1 MPRCTWHSHKGW
13 LPHLVNLMD
22 IRSRKKE
29 HVESARNDEI
39 EYSQSAGFS
48 DVRFVHNSLPEMNL
62 GDVDS
67 RTTLF
72 GKKMAAPLIIVG
84 MTGGYQDAE
93 RINLALA
100 AAAEKEGLAMGLG
113 SQRAMLEKP
122 ELAPT
127 YKVRKAAPSI
137 PLIGNI
143 GAVQLKKYGVKK
155 MKAML
160 DTVEADALA
169 IHLNPLQ
176 ELVQPEGDNDF
187 TGILEQIGIFAKEL
201 GLPIIVKETGAGI
214 SRDAAVLLKKAGVK
228 MIDVSGAGGTSWSK
242 VEYARSGEPPVF
254 ADWGN
259 PTCECIAACSE
270 EAEVIAS
277 GGVRNGLHAA
287 KAIALGASY
296 AGAALPFLKADDPS
310 KVAAAWKRDLK
321 VAMLLSGSKNIAEL
335 KKAKLV
341 IVGKTAKAMEM
352 HGIGIGKYAKR

>member
-1 MPRCTWHSHKGW
+1 
-13 LPHLVNLMD
+13 MD

-29 HVESARNDEI
+29 HVESARNDDV
-39 EYSQSAGFS
+39 EYSQDAGFP

-62 GDVDS
+62 ASVDS
-67 RTTLF
+67 GTALF
-72 GKKMAAPLIIVG
+72 GKKLSAPLIIVG
-84 MTGGYQDAE
+84 MTGGYPDAE
-93 RINLALA
+93 KINLKLA

-122 ELAPT
+122 ELAVT
-127 YKVRKAAPSI
+127 YKVRKVAPSI

-143 GAVQLKKYGVKK
+143 GAVQLEKYGVKK
-155 MKAML
+155 VRGML
-160 DTVEADALA
+160 DEVEADALA

-176 ELVQPEGDNDF
+176 ELVQPEGDSDF
-187 TGILEQIGIFAKEL
+187 TGILSQIGIFCREL
-201 GLPIIVKETGAGI
+201 GLPVIVKETGAGI
-214 SRDAAVLLKKAGVK
+214 SRETAVALKKVGVK
-228 MIDVSGAGGTSWSK
+228 MVDVSGAGGTSWSK
-242 VEYARSGEPPVF
+242 VEYVRSGAEPVF

-270 EAEVIAS
+270 EVEVIAS
-277 GGVRNGLHAA
+277 GGLRNGLHAA

-321 VAMLLSGSKNIAEL
+321 VAMLLSGSRSIPEL

-352 HGIGIGKYAKR
+352 HGIDPGKYAKR